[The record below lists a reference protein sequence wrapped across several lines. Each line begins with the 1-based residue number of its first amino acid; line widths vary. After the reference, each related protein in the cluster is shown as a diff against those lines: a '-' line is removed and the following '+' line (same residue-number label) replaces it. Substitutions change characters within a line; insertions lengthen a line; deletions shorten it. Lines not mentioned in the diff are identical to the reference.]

1 MKYISKI
8 LLLSSLLITSLW
20 SCKKDENQVFFTGG
34 TEPVL
39 KSSLASASS
48 LTLTEP
54 DKDLTAFVLS
64 WTNPNYSFTTG
75 VSSQNVSYTIEI
87 DTTGANFTSP
97 KKKEVS
103 LSSDLS
109 KGITIGELNS
119 YAVADL
125 GLKTGMNHN
134 IELRVKSSLANAGV
148 LYSNVIKYTIN
159 PYLVV
164 KVALPSSGDLF
175 LVGNASPG
183 GWNNPVPVPSQ
194 QFTRLNSCQF
204 ELSSLAITGGNEYLL
219 LPENGNWGK
228 KYAIIDNSIAGV
240 DVTGTFQYYTSGG
253 SNFKAPAASGN
264 YKFEINF
271 ATAKYKVT
279 KL

>member
-194 QFTRLNSCQF
+194 KFTQVSATVY
-204 ELSSLAITGGNEYLL
+204 ELTIALTGGNSYLL
-219 LPENGNWGK
+219 LPVNGSWSD
-228 KYAIIDNSIAGV
+228 KYGGAGSGNNSNNVNG
-240 DVTGTFQYYTSGG
+240 DDFKRGG
-253 SNFKAPAASGN
+253 SDLLAPAASGN
-264 YKFEINF
+264 YKISVDFVSGKF
-271 ATAKYKVT
+271 TLT

>member
-134 IELRVKSSLANAGV
+134 VELRVKSSLANAGV

-194 QFTRLNSCQF
+194 KFTQVSATVY
-204 ELSSLAITGGNEYLL
+204 ELTIALTGGNSYLL
-219 LPENGNWGK
+219 LPVNGSWSD
-228 KYAIIDNSIAGV
+228 KYGGAGSGNNSNNVNG
-240 DVTGTFQYYTSGG
+240 DDFKRGG
-253 SNFKAPAASGN
+253 SDLLAPAASGN
-264 YKFEINF
+264 YKISVDFVSGKF
-271 ATAKYKVT
+271 TLT

>member
-8 LLLSSLLITSLW
+8 LLLSSLMIAALW
-20 SCKKDENQVFFTGG
+20 SCKKDENQIFYTGG

-39 KSSLASASS
+39 KSSLTNASS
-48 LTLTEP
+48 ITLNVA
-54 DKDLTAFVLS
+54 DKDVTAFILS

-75 VSSQNVSYTIEI
+75 ISSQNVNYTIEI
-87 DTTGANFTSP
+87 DTTGANFSSS

-103 LSSDLS
+103 LSSDLT
-109 KGITIGELNS
+109 KAITNGELNS
-119 YAVADL
+119 YVVADM
-125 GLKTGMNHN
+125 GLKAGISHN
-134 IELRVKSSLANAGV
+134 IEIRLKSSLGNAGI
-148 LYSNVIKYTIN
+148 LYSNVIKYAVI

-194 QFTRLNSCQF
+194 KFTQVSATVY
-204 ELSSLAITGGNEYLL
+204 ELTIALTGGNSYLL
-219 LPENGNWGK
+219 LPVNGSWSD
-228 KYAIIDNSIAGV
+228 KYGGVGSGNNSNNVNG
-240 DVTGTFQYYTSGG
+240 DDFKRGG
-253 SNFKAPAASGN
+253 SDLLAPAASGN
-264 YKFEINF
+264 YKISVDFVSGKF
-271 ATAKYKVT
+271 TLT